1 MNIFKFKYC
10 RQIFSNKTLC
20 LLTCIVLGMGSVHV
34 YAKSPTQNPVLVQGL
49 PSFTRLVEV
58 VAPSVVNIQTFS
70 VSRGGAQRKSTGVGS
85 GFIISAD
92 GMIMTNEHVV
102 RGADAITV
110 TLHNRNEYDAVL
122 VGADKRSDVAIIQ
135 IFPPKEEILRP
146 VMIGDPN
153 DLQVGEWVIAIGSP
167 YGFENTVTA
176 GIVSAKQ
183 RDTSDAYMS
192 FIQSDA
198 AVNPGNSGGP
208 LLNVRGEVVGVN
220 SQIYS
225 RSGDFAG
232 ISFAIPIDEAMAIAM
247 PLNSGGYVERGRIG
261 AEGNAVTA
269 ELARSL
275 NLGNRAMGVILSEVT
290 PGGPADK
297 AGLQEGDIVTRIGNV
312 EIERLS
318 DFVQAIDRLK
328 PGTKVEVHAYRN
340 GRWINVQVKVQA
352 APVPSSSST
361 RRPRPQP
368 STTRRAETQRLSI
381 EVANLTRAQ
390 RRELRVTGG
399 VTVKSVSDFAAQ
411 AGIKRGDVI
420 LAVGQIQIRNAR
432 QFNSLLASLKLDHD
446 VPVLIHRKG
455 RALYILLRGTK

>member
-1 MNIFKFKYC
+1 MTTLSFRYDRLAFFN
-10 RQIFSNKTLC
+10 QVLC
-20 LLTCIVLGMGSVHV
+20 LLICAILGMGAVSVH
-34 YAKSPTQNPVLVQGL
+34 AKSPSPNPVLVQGL

-58 VAPSVVNIQTFS
+58 VSPSVVNIQTFS
-70 VSRGGAQRKSTGVGS
+70 VSRGGAQKKSTGVGS
-85 GFIISAD
+85 GFILSAE
-92 GMIMTNEHVV
+92 GLIMTNEHVV

-110 TLHNRNEYDAVL
+110 TLHNRNEYDAVV

-135 IFPPKEEILRP
+135 IFPPQEETLHP

-153 DLQVGEWVIAIGSP
+153 ALQVGEWVIAIGSP

-183 RDTSDAYMS
+183 RDTNDAYMS

-247 PLNSGGYVERGRIG
+247 PLHSGGYVERGRIG
-261 AEGNAVTA
+261 AEGSAVSA

-275 NLGNRAMGVILSEVT
+275 SLGNRAMGVILSEVT
-290 PGGPADK
+290 PGGPADI

-318 DFVQAIDRLK
+318 DFVQAVDRLK
-328 PGTKVEVHAYRN
+328 PGTKAEIYAYRN
-340 GRWINVQVKVQA
+340 GRWITVPVKVQA
-352 APVPSSSST
+352 APVSGSHRT
-361 RRPRPQP
+361 TRPRSQTPPARTSRQ
-368 STTRRAETQRLSI
+368 QRLSI

-390 RRELRVTGG
+390 RRSLHITGG

-411 AGIKRGDVI
+411 AGIKRGDII
-420 LAVGQIQIRNAR
+420 LAVGQIQIHDAK
-432 QFNSLLASLKLDHD
+432 QFNALLASLKLDHD
-446 VPVLIHRKG
+446 IPVLLHRKG
-455 RALYILLRGTK
+455 RAIYVLLRGAK